1 MPSISS
7 VPILHIV
14 ILVFEGVAGLFSA
27 YAAYSLFT
35 WTPPSVAKARE
46 ALHYPRWY
54 WALAGVVAT
63 IGAIG
68 LLVGLAVPI
77 VGAAAAAWMVAYFIV
92 AMLTHIIRLDMVS
105 LPMPLLFLAIYVG
118 LTALLWNDLAP
129 LRALVHLS

>member
-1 MPSISS
+1 MPSISA
-7 VPILHIV
+7 VPIWHIV
-14 ILVFEGVAGLFSA
+14 TLVFEGVAGLFSA

-35 WTPPSVAKARE
+35 QTPPSVAKARE

-54 WALAGVVAT
+54 WMLAGVVAT

-68 LLVGLAVPI
+68 LLVGLAVPV
-77 VGAAAAAWMVAYFIV
+77 VGAAAAVWMVAYFIV

-105 LPMPLLFLAIYVG
+105 LPMPLLFLAIYAG

>member
-1 MPSISS
+1 MPSISA
-7 VPILHIV
+7 VPIWHIV
-14 ILVFEGVAGLFSA
+14 TLVFEGVAGLFSA

-35 WTPPSVAKARE
+35 QTPPSVAKARE

-54 WALAGVVAT
+54 WMLAGVVAT

-68 LLVGLAVPI
+68 LLVGLAIPV
-77 VGAAAAAWMVAYFIV
+77 VGAAAAVWMVAYFIV

-105 LPMPLLFLAIYVG
+105 LPMPLLFLAIYAG